1 MGNIKAA
8 SRYAKALLDL
18 AIENNQLDKL
28 QEDMASLKL
37 TVNGSKELADLLK
50 SPIVKGDQKEA
61 ALKAIFA
68 KDFSDLG
75 IKYISTLVS
84 NNREALLPEI
94 STQFQALFEAHNNIV
109 TAEVTSA
116 IALDSIQKEKVLSLI
131 KHDGKINLIEK
142 VDASLIGGFI
152 IRVGDKQIDA
162 SIAKKFKDLKKEIIL
177 N

>member
-50 SPIVKGDQKEA
+50 SPIVKGEQKEV
-61 ALKAIFA
+61 ALKAIFS
-68 KDFSDLG
+68 KDFSELS
-75 IKYISTLVS
+75 IKYISTLIK

-94 STQFQALFEAHNNIV
+94 STQFQELYEAHNNIV

-116 IALDSIQKEKVLSLI
+116 ITLDSSQKEKVLSLI

-142 VDASLIGGFI
+142 IDASLIGGFI

-162 SIAKKFKDLKKEIIL
+162 SISKKFKDLKKEIIL